1 MKNWGREGQ
10 MSDFGGQESEVDGR
24 VPEGVIGNRL

>member
-1 MKNWGREGQ
+1 MKNWGEEGQ